1 LESQKF
7 YPRREDLEA
16 ILRRVDHTGD
26 QRISYEEFSELTS
39 VNEKN
44 LSPEEASDEMN
55 NDKSKQTE
63 ELTKDVAQ
71 SEQKILR
78 SNSKE
83 YVIRESLEETVD
95 KYESP
100 DKDGNVLKKRGGDN
114 VNRKLNLDGTE
125 IKDKKVNEE
134 ENDDGI

>member
-1 LESQKF
+1 M
-7 YPRREDLEA
+7 
-16 ILRRVDHTGD
+16 DHTGD
-26 QRISYEEFSELTS
+26 QLISYEEFSELTS

-55 NDKSKQTE
+55 NDKSRQTE

-71 SEQKILR
+71 SVLKILR

-100 DKDGNVLKKRGGDN
+100 DKDGGVMKKKGGEKI
-114 VNRKLNLDGTE
+114 NRKLNLDGSE
-125 IKDKKVNEE
+125 IKDKKVDEE
-134 ENDDGI
+134 DNDDGI